1 MPKKKLSGAENKKKQ
16 AKKRE
21 SLDKYKGSINKFVK
35 KCNNC
40 EPSTSQ
46 EHDCTITVSE
56 VHNRED
62 GISKSAE
69 LENEQIIQ
77 RNELIL
83 LPASYSNNETDIAP
97 NISEQISVQN
107 YEDIGEWPEKL
118 KSITDILVR
127 NGPQQLINFSYP
139 ETCQNNTYRKFNS
152 SHYYRTLPNDE
163 KYHRDWLLYSKNKNA
178 VYCFSCKLFSELKIG
193 LTTEGVNDWKNIS
206 KRLNT
211 HETSREHII
220 AYRTWKDFIKRI
232 ECGTTIDSAF
242 LKQIDENTKLWK
254 NIIERIISTIKLIGT
269 QNLALRGKCDKLYED
284 NNGNFLKIIEYLAE
298 FDPLCEN
305 I

>member
-1 MPKKKLSGAENKKKQ
+1 M
-16 AKKRE
+16 
-21 SLDKYKGSINKFVK
+21 
-35 KCNNC
+35 
-40 EPSTSQ
+40 
-46 EHDCTITVSE
+46 
-56 VHNRED
+56 
-62 GISKSAE
+62 
-69 LENEQIIQ
+69 
-77 RNELIL
+77 
-83 LPASYSNNETDIAP
+83 
-97 NISEQISVQN
+97 
-107 YEDIGEWPEKL
+107 
-118 KSITDILVR
+118 
-127 NGPQQLINFSYP
+127 
-139 ETCQNNTYRKFNS
+139 
-152 SHYYRTLPNDE
+152 
-163 KYHRDWLLYSKNKNA
+163 YSKNKNA

-298 FDPLCEN
+298 FDPVMREHIKKITNNEIHKHYLGKN
-305 I
+305 IQNEIINLLSTAIEKRINTIL